1 MNNILTIA
9 RNTFKLEIRDR
20 ILIGI
25 LVFAIGY
32 MLLTLFLS
40 DLVLRELPM
49 VKSFGLTGIY
59 FFNAITALFL
69 GTTSFFKD
77 VDRKVVYFILSKPV
91 SRAQFLLGKFF
102 GLCAVL
108 LLTSA
113 ILGVVYLGV
122 IAYESA
128 GVSVNAGG
136 TGTIFDW
143 LGLLA
148 IAMQFLEMA
157 LFLAFAIFVSTFSS
171 SLLSIVYTSAIF
183 FLGHVVSSLV
193 TDAKAIGLGGAKLF
207 FVEGLYY
214 IFPNLEK
221 FDIRNFAVHA
231 VATPLT
237 SVALALVY
245 AAVYVILLLTA
256 AVWIFQKK
264 EI

>member
-1 MNNILTIA
+1 MKNILTIA
-9 RNTFKLEIRDR
+9 RTTFKLEIRDR

-25 LVFAIGY
+25 LIFALGY
-32 MLLTLFLS
+32 MAITLFLA

-77 VDRKVVYFILSKPV
+77 VDRKVVYFVLSKPV

-122 IAYESA
+122 VGYESA
-128 GVSVNAGG
+128 AGG
-136 TGTIFDW
+136 MGAAIDW
-143 LGLLA
+143 MGLVA

-183 FLGHVVSSLV
+183 FLGHIVSALIE
-193 TDAKAIGLGGAKLF
+193 DAKTVGIGGVKF
-207 FVEGLYY
+207 FLVEVLYY

-221 FDIRNFAVHA
+221 FDIR
-231 VATPLT
+231 
-237 SVALALVY
+237 SVAIYSVPEPLVSFALAFAYATVY
-245 AAVYVILLLTA
+245 IVLLLSA
-256 AVWIFQKK
+256 AVWIFDKK

>member
-1 MNNILTIA
+1 MNNILAIA
-9 RNTFKLEIRDR
+9 RNTFKLEVRDR

-25 LVFAIGY
+25 LVFALGY
-32 MLLTLFLS
+32 MALTLFLA

-49 VKSFGLTGIY
+49 VKAFGLTGIY

-77 VDRKVVYFILSKPV
+77 VDRKVVYFVLSKPV

-102 GLCAVL
+102 GLCLVL

-122 IAYESA
+122 IGYESA
-128 GVSVNAGG
+128 LGG
-136 TGTIFDW
+136 TGFIIDW

-148 IAMQFLEMA
+148 IAMQFLEMG
-157 LFLAFAIFVSTFSS
+157 LFLAFAIFISTFSS
-171 SLLSIVYTSAIF
+171 SLLSIVYTSAVF

-193 TDAKAIGLGGAKLF
+193 TDAKTIGLGGVKLF
-207 FVEGLYY
+207 FVEVLYY

-221 FDIRNFAVHA
+221 FDIRNLAVHN
-231 VATPLT
+231 VAEPLT
-237 SVALALVY
+237 SFVYAVLY
-245 AAVYVILLLTA
+245 AAVYIIVLLFA
-256 AVWIFQKK
+256 GVWIFDKK